1 MMISRS
7 SALRVLAAGIG
18 APLVGCSQANTM
30 VVPHVDPNPSK
41 PTTFG
46 VQIYPGD
53 DVQTS
58 LAMIA
63 GCKGKLVRMGLTG
76 NPDDPGRLNAL
87 LPAAAQLGIRIVL
100 LTASAPQPLDLAA
113 YVAYYTGIQQAY
125 ASYAPIW
132 EIWNEPNLEA
142 YWGAAPNVGDYSRVA
157 LAVGR
162 GLRSA
167 GATDI
172 WSGGTGGGLVA
183 GWLYGLLQNDV
194 FSVLTGCGVHSYEP
208 VGAAFDHYLQLQAML
223 PKGVFLQTTETG
235 VPTDAGEPDFFTGM
249 WYVHR
254 QLSLPTMIWVEFRDG
269 TAGTSGPNSFPY
281 GLVTSNYTP
290 KLDYYTARGLIGT

>member
-1 MMISRS
+1 MIISRS
-7 SALRVLAAGIG
+7 SALRVLAAGIA
-18 APLVGCSQANTM
+18 APLVGCSEANTM
-30 VVPHVDPNPSK
+30 VVPHIDPNPSK

-46 VQIYPGD
+46 VQMYPTD

-58 LAMIA
+58 LALIA
-63 GCKGKLVRMGLTG
+63 GCKAKLVRMELTG
-76 NPDDPGRLNAL
+76 NADDQGRLNVL
-87 LPAAAQLGIRIVL
+87 LPAAAQVGIRVVL
-100 LTASAPQPLDLAA
+100 LTAPALQPVDIGA
-113 YVAYYTGIQQAY
+113 YVAYYTRIQRVY

-132 EIWNEPNLEA
+132 EIWNEPNLAA
-142 YWGAAPNVGDYSRVA
+142 YWLAAPNADDYSRVA
-157 LAVGR
+157 LAVGK

-172 WSGGTGGGLVA
+172 WSGGTSGLDA
-183 GWLYGLLQNDV
+183 GWLNRLLQNDV

-208 VGAAFDHYLQLQAML
+208 VGAALDHYLQLQAML
-223 PKGVFLQTTETG
+223 PKGVFLHTTETG
-235 VPTDAGEPDFFTGM
+235 VPTGANQTDFLTGM

-269 TAGTSGPNSFPY
+269 TAGTSGPNSYPY